1 MPEEIMVYGSA
12 EALLAED
19 ALSAVAFEPN
29 EGQRTLLFPPIVPL
43 LHVEALTLPAPPRK
57 GGSFCGMIRAEWNAN
72 GGSRQIRAALRK

>member
-29 EGQRTLLFPPIVPL
+29 EGQ
-43 LHVEALTLPAPPRK
+43 
-57 GGSFCGMIRAEWNAN
+57 
-72 GGSRQIRAALRK
+72 

>member
-29 EGQRTLLFPPIVPL
+29 EGQRTLSFHRLSHYCTLKRLPRPL
-43 LHVEALTLPAPPRK
+43 RRGK
-57 GGSFCGMIRAEWNAN
+57 GDRFAV
-72 GGSRQIRAALRK
+72 